1 MLKPPMAFANYAG
14 LKDAD
19 LGDIIA
25 YLRTVPPLQ

>member
-1 MLKPPMAFANYAG
+1 MLKPPMGFSYYAG

-19 LGDIIA
+19 LADMIA